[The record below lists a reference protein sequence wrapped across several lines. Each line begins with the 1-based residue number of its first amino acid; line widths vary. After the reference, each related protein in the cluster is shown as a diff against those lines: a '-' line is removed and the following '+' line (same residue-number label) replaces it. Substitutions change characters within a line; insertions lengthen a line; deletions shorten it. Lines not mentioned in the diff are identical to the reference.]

1 MFGRKVH
8 EIMVFVWNGW
18 LVHTT
23 WSNRL
28 SQITGV
34 LFCRVS
40 EMQYLLNI
48 VILKCD
54 KVKMSY
60 FTKKKIQIVLLG

>member
-8 EIMVFVWNGW
+8 EIMVFVWNRW
-18 LVHTT
+18 LVHITG
-23 WSNRL
+23 SNWL

-34 LFCRVS
+34 LSCRVL

-48 VILKCD
+48 VILKYD
-54 KVKMSY
+54 KV
-60 FTKKKIQIVLLG
+60 VLIG

>member
-8 EIMVFVWNGW
+8 EIMVFVWNRW
-18 LVHTT
+18 LVYITG
-23 WSNRL
+23 SNRL

-34 LFCRVS
+34 LSCRVL

-48 VILKCD
+48 VILKYD
-54 KVKMSY
+54 KV
-60 FTKKKIQIVLLG
+60 VLFG